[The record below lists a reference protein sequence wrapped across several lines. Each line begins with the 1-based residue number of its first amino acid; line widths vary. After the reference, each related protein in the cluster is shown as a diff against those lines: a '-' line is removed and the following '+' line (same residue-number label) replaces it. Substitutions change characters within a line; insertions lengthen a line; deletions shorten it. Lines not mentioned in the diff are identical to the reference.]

1 MGDLVRS
8 NFGLCDLIRQPDTFN
23 VNQDSRAF
31 TYFLTARAAATLA
44 YQMTGVAIGWQMYD
58 LTGSPLALGLVGL
71 VQFVPSLLLALYVGH
86 AADRYDRRTIVAI
99 SQASEALALLC
110 LAAFSILHLI
120 DRNTILVIVFL
131 LGCAR
136 AFEYA
141 TFQTLLPALV
151 TQEALPAA
159 IARNASVRQ
168 TAVIAGPVLGGF
180 LYAAGSGVVYATGG
194 CLFFL
199 SAAIIARLRVQQ
211 RALTAREP
219 ATVTSLFAG
228 IAYIRSQP
236 VLLGAISLDLFA
248 VLLGGA
254 TALLPIFARD
264 ILAVGPWG
272 LGILRS
278 APAVGALTASL
289 YLARNPLQRRV
300 GKIMFASVAL
310 FGAATVVFAL
320 STSIFLSCL
329 ALVVL
334 GWSDMISV
342 VIRGALV
349 QLETPDEMRGRVSAV
364 NAVFIGTSNEFG
376 EFESGLTAA
385 WFGAVP
391 AALIGGVGTL
401 AVVALWIY
409 LFPQLVQRERLHNS

>member
-1 MGDLVRS
+1 
-8 NFGLCDLIRQPDTFN
+8 
-23 VNQDSRAF
+23 VNHDSRAF

-58 LTGSPLALGLVGL
+58 LTHSPLALGLVGL
-71 VQFVPSLLLALYVGH
+71 VQFIPSLILALYVGH
-86 AADRYDRRTIVAI
+86 AADRYDRRSIVAI

-110 LAAFSILHLI
+110 LAAFSMLHRI
-120 DRNTILVIVFL
+120 DRDIILLIVFL
-131 LGCAR
+131 LGIAR
-136 AFEYA
+136 AFEFT

-151 TQEALPAA
+151 TQEELPAA

-168 TAVIAGPVLGGF
+168 AAVIVGPMLGGF
-180 LYAAGSGVVYATGG
+180 LYIAGSGAVYITGG

-199 SAAIIARLRVQQ
+199 SAVIIARLRMQQ
-211 RALTAREP
+211 RAQATREP
-219 ATVTSLFAG
+219 ATLTSLFAG
-228 IAYIRSQP
+228 IAYIRRQP

-278 APAVGALTASL
+278 APAIGALAASL
-289 YLARNPLQRRV
+289 FLTRKPLQCRV
-300 GKIMFASVAL
+300 GKIMFAAVAG

-320 STSIFLSCL
+320 STSIVLSCL

-334 GWSDMISV
+334 GWTDMISV
-342 VIRGALV
+342 VIRTTLV

-364 NAVFIGTSNEFG
+364 NAVFVGTSNEFG
-376 EFESGLTAA
+376 EFESGLTEA
-385 WFGAVP
+385 WFGVVP
-391 AALIGGVGTL
+391 AALLGGVVTL

-409 LFPQLVQRERLHNS
+409 LFPQLVQRERLHYS

>member
-1 MGDLVRS
+1 M
-8 NFGLCDLIRQPDTFN
+8 
-23 VNQDSRAF
+23 NQESRAF
-31 TYFLTARAAATLA
+31 TGYLTARAAATLA
-44 YQMTGVAIGWQMYD
+44 YQMAGVAIGWQIYD

-86 AADRYDRRTIVAI
+86 AADRYDRRTIVAVA
-99 SQASEALALLC
+99 QCLEALALLF
-110 LAAFSILHLI
+110 LAAFSLLHLI
-120 DRNTILVIVFL
+120 DRNSILLIVFL
-131 LGCAR
+131 LGIGR
-136 AFEYA
+136 AFEYT

-151 TQEALPAA
+151 TKETLPAA

-168 TAVIAGPVLGGF
+168 FAIIVGPVLGGF
-180 LYAAGSGVVYATGG
+180 LYILGPGVVYITGAG
-194 CLFFL
+194 LFIL
-199 SAAIIARLRVQQ
+199 AAAILARLRMQ
-211 RALTAREP
+211 RRPLTAREP
-219 ATVTSLFAG
+219 ATLSSLFAG

-272 LGILRS
+272 LGMLRA
-278 APAVGALTASL
+278 APAVGAVTASL
-289 YLARNPLQRRV
+289 YLTRKPLQRKV
-300 GKIMFASVAL
+300 GKIMFAAVAG

-320 STSIFLSCL
+320 SKSIVLSCL
-329 ALVVL
+329 ALGLL
-334 GWSDMISV
+334 GWSDMISI
-342 VIRGALV
+342 VIRASLV

-364 NAVFIGTSNEFG
+364 NAVFVGTSNEFG

-391 AALIGGVGTL
+391 AALLGGIGTL
-401 AVVALWIY
+401 TVVLLWMY
-409 LFPQLVQRERLHNS
+409 LFPQLLQRERLRTY

>member
-1 MGDLVRS
+1 MSL
-8 NFGLCDLIRQPDTFN
+8 
-23 VNQDSRAF
+23 DSTQF
-31 TYFLTARAAATLA
+31 TYYLTARAAATLA
-44 YQMTGVAIGWQMYD
+44 YQMAGVAIGWQMYD
-58 LTGSPLALGLVGL
+58 LTHSPLALGLVGL

-86 AADRYDRRTIVAI
+86 AADRYDRRTIVAV
-99 SQASEALALLC
+99 SQAFEALALLS
-110 LAAFSILHLI
+110 LGLFSILHLI
-120 DRNTILVIVFL
+120 DRNAILLIVFL
-131 LGCAR
+131 LGAAR
-136 AFEYA
+136 AFEFT

-151 TQEALPAA
+151 TQEALPTA

-168 TAVIAGPVLGGF
+168 FATIVGPVLGGF
-180 LYAAGSGVVYATGG
+180 LHVAGSGAVYLTGG
-194 CLFFL
+194 CLFLL
-199 SAAIIARLRVQQ
+199 SAVILARLRMQ
-211 RALTAREP
+211 RRAPAAREP
-219 ATVTSLFAG
+219 ATLTSLFAG

-272 LGILRS
+272 LGVLRS
-278 APAVGALTASL
+278 APAVGALAASL
-289 YLARNPLQRRV
+289 YLGRKPLQRRV
-300 GKIMFASVAL
+300 GNIMFAAVAG
-310 FGAATVVFAL
+310 FGLATVVFAL
-320 STSIFLSCL
+320 STSIVLSCL

-334 GWSDMISV
+334 GWTDMISV

-385 WFGAVP
+385 WFGVVP
-391 AALIGGVGTL
+391 AALLGGVGTL

-409 LFPQLVQRERLHNS
+409 LFPQLLQRERLHNG

>member
-1 MGDLVRS
+1 M
-8 NFGLCDLIRQPDTFN
+8 NH
-23 VNQDSRAF
+23 DSRAF

-58 LTGSPLALGLVGL
+58 LTHSPLALGLVGL
-71 VQFVPSLLLALYVGH
+71 VQFVPSLILALYVGH
-86 AADRYDRRTIVAI
+86 AADRYERRSIVAI
-99 SQASEALALLC
+99 SQTLEALALLC
-110 LAAFSILHLI
+110 LAVFSMLHRI
-120 DRNTILVIVFL
+120 DRDTILLIVFL
-131 LGCAR
+131 LGIVR
-136 AFEYA
+136 AFEFT

-168 TAVIAGPVLGGF
+168 AAVIVGPMLGGF
-180 LYAAGSGVVYATGG
+180 LYIAGSGAVYITGG

-199 SAAIIARLRVQQ
+199 SAAIIARLRMQ
-211 RALTAREP
+211 RRAQTIREP
-219 ATVTSLFAG
+219 ATLTSLFAG

-278 APAVGALTASL
+278 APAIGALTASL
-289 YLARNPLQRRV
+289 YLTRKPLQRRV
-300 GKIMFASVAL
+300 GKIMFAAVAG
-310 FGAATVVFAL
+310 FGAATVVFAF
-320 STSIFLSCL
+320 STSIVLSCL

-334 GWSDMISV
+334 GWTDMISV
-342 VIRGALV
+342 VIRTTLV
-349 QLETPDEMRGRVSAV
+349 QMETPDEMRGRVSAV
-364 NAVFIGTSNEFG
+364 NAVFVGTSNEFG

-385 WFGAVP
+385 WFGVVP
-391 AALIGGVGTL
+391 AALLGGVGTL
-401 AVVALWIY
+401 AVVVLWIY

>member
-1 MGDLVRS
+1 MT
-8 NFGLCDLIRQPDTFN
+8 PDTK
-23 VNQDSRAF
+23 AF
-31 TYFLTARAAATLA
+31 SYYLTARAAATLA
-44 YQMTGVAIGWQMYD
+44 YQMAGVAIGWQMYD

-71 VQFVPSLLLALYVGH
+71 VQFVPSLVLALYVGH
-86 AADRYDRRTIVAI
+86 AADRYDRRSIVAI
-99 SQASEALALLC
+99 AQFLEALALLS
-110 LAAFSILHLI
+110 LAAFSMLQLI
-120 DRNTILVIVFL
+120 DRNTILLIVFL
-131 LGCAR
+131 LGIAR
-136 AFEYA
+136 AFEYT

-159 IARNASVRQ
+159 IAKNASVRQ
-168 TAVIAGPVLGGF
+168 FAIIVGPVLGGF
-180 LYAAGSGVVYATGG
+180 LYVASSGAVYFSGG
-194 CLFFL
+194 CLFLL
-199 SAAIIARLRVQQ
+199 SAVLLTRIRMQQ
-211 RALTAREP
+211 RSQAAREP
-219 ATVTSLFAG
+219 ATLTSLFAG

-278 APAVGALTASL
+278 APAVGAVTASL
-289 YLARNPLQRRV
+289 YLTRKPLQRKV
-300 GKIMFASVAL
+300 GKIMFAAVAG
-310 FGAATVVFAL
+310 FGLATVVFAL
-320 STSIFLSCL
+320 STSIILSCL
-329 ALVVL
+329 ALAVL
-334 GWSDMISV
+334 GWTDMISV

-385 WFGAVP
+385 WFGVVP
-391 AALIGGVGTL
+391 AALFGGIGTL
-401 AVVALWIY
+401 AVVALWMY
-409 LFPQLVQRERLHNS
+409 LFPQLVSREGLHKK

>member
-1 MGDLVRS
+1 MSSQV
-8 NFGLCDLIRQPDTFN
+8 CATVKQHH
-23 VNQDSRAF
+23 VNHDSRSF

-44 YQMTGVAIGWQMYD
+44 YQMASVAIGWQMYD
-58 LTGSPLALGLVGL
+58 LTHSPLALGLVGL
-71 VQFVPSLLLALYVGH
+71 VQFVPSLVLALYVGH

-99 SQASEALALLC
+99 SQSVEAMALFSLG
-110 LAAFSILHLI
+110 AFSILHLI
-120 DRNTILVIVFL
+120 DRESILLVVFL
-131 LGCAR
+131 LGIAR
-136 AFEYA
+136 AFEYT

-151 TQEALPAA
+151 TQEVLPAA

-168 TAVIAGPVLGGF
+168 FAIIIGPVLGGF
-180 LYAAGSGVVYATGG
+180 LYIAGSGVVYLTGAG
-194 CLFFL
+194 LFLL
-199 SAAIIARLRVQQ
+199 SAVIIARLRMQ
-211 RALTAREP
+211 RRAVTTREP
-219 ATVTSLFAG
+219 ATLTSLFAG

-264 ILAVGPWG
+264 ILSVGPWG

-278 APAVGALTASL
+278 APAVGALAASL
-289 YLARNPLQRRV
+289 YLARKPLQRRV
-300 GKIMFASVAL
+300 GKIMFTAVAG
-310 FGAATVVFAL
+310 FGVATVVFSL
-320 STSIFLSCL
+320 STSIVLSCL

-342 VIRGALV
+342 VIRASLV

-385 WFGAVP
+385 WLGVVP
-391 AALIGGVGTL
+391 AALLGGVGTL
-401 AVVALWIY
+401 VVVALWIY

>member
-1 MGDLVRS
+1 MNL
-8 NFGLCDLIRQPDTFN
+8 
-23 VNQDSRAF
+23 DSTQF
-31 TYFLTARAAATLA
+31 TCYLTARAAATLA
-44 YQMTGVAIGWQMYD
+44 YQMAGVAIGWQMYD
-58 LTGSPLALGLVGL
+58 LTHSPLALGFVGL

-99 SQASEALALLC
+99 AQALEALALLC
-110 LAAFSILHLI
+110 LGVFSILHLI
-120 DRNTILVIVFL
+120 DRNSILLIVFL
-131 LGCAR
+131 LGIAR
-136 AFEYA
+136 AFEYT

-168 TAVIAGPVLGGF
+168 FAIIVGPVLGGF
-180 LYAAGSGVVYATGG
+180 LYVASSAAVYLTGG

-199 SAAIIARLRVQQ
+199 SAVILARLRMQ
-211 RALTAREP
+211 RRPLTAREP
-219 ATVTSLFAG
+219 ATLTSLFAG
-228 IAYIRSQP
+228 IAYIRRQP

-278 APAVGALTASL
+278 APAVGALAASL
-289 YLARNPLQRRV
+289 YLTRKPLQRRV
-300 GKIMFASVAL
+300 GRIMFAAVAG

-320 STSIFLSCL
+320 STSIVLSCL

-385 WFGAVP
+385 WFGVVP
-391 AALIGGVGTL
+391 AALLGGVGTL
-401 AVVALWIY
+401 AVIVLWIY
-409 LFPQLVQRERLHNS
+409 LFPQLVQRERLHNG